1 MLSSMSTPD
10 PSRRPRSRRGEGGAL
25 RDELLTAADALL
37 ERTGD
42 PAAVSLRA
50 VAAEVGVAPTAVYL
64 HFADRDELMVTVVER
79 GFSEFTRHLR
89 AASVGATALD
99 RLVNQG
105 VAYIEF
111 ACSRPGHYRLLFSRV
126 GLSHEREDLLRR
138 CLDAGLP
145 AFAAC
150 VDVAQGC
157 IDEGVF
163 RGEAASLALGL
174 WTMVHGYADLAIG
187 LGSSMLLPPEE
198 TLRSFLDGVGR
209 RG

>member
-1 MLSSMSTPD
+1 MSTLD
-10 PSRRPRSRRGEGGAL
+10 PPRRPRSRRGEGRAL
-25 RDELLTAADALL
+25 RDELLDAADTLL

-42 PAAVSLRA
+42 PGAVSLRG

-64 HFADRDELMVTVVER
+64 HFADRDELLVTVMER

-89 AASVGATALD
+89 AASVGAAALD

-111 ACSRPGHYRLLFSRV
+111 ARARPGHYRLLFSRV
-126 GLSHEREDLLRR
+126 GVSQERPDLLQR
-138 CLDAGLP
+138 CLDAGMP

-150 VDVAQGC
+150 IDVTQGC

-163 RGEAASLALGL
+163 TGDAATLAVGL

-187 LGSSMLLPPEE
+187 LGTSMLPPPEQ
-198 TLRSFLDGVGR
+198 TLRSFIDGVGR
-209 RG
+209 RR